1 MPTNTSLSTPAAT
14 FTAVNETLESPT
26 ISVSTAQL
34 AQNRNLTKKLP
45 YWLVNV
51 PPSQW
56 PAECPAFLRDLPAKS
71 IAILSTPDAEYKR
84 QDWETVKEIVRS
96 NRIDLF
102 QRVPSEL
109 RRYLEFKAHIVA
121 KYGSIMRFMVKERL
135 CWGVGQADDLTPK
148 GRPFEFEEDIRIL
161 YNDWPYGVEEDIV
174 HLVVWT
180 KFELEDDPA
189 TDDLTPQARKEI
201 DDYVTRTFR
210 SRVPA
215 EQVIWF
221 KNWKSL
227 KSVHAVEHFH
237 VMLHQPDMEF
247 VQEVTQGDVPMTARF

>member
-14 FTAVNETLESPT
+14 LTAVNENFESPT
-26 ISVSTAQL
+26 ISASTAHL
-34 AQNRNLTKKLP
+34 TLNRNLTEKLP

-56 PAECPAFLRDLPAKS
+56 PAECPAFLRDLPSKS

-135 CWGVGQADDLTPK
+135 RWGDGQADDLRPK
-148 GRPFEFEEDIRIL
+148 GRPFEFDEDIRIL
-161 YNDWPYGVEEDIV
+161 YNDWPYGVGEDIV

-237 VMLHQPDMEF
+237 VMLYHPDMEF
-247 VQEVTQGDVPMTARF
+247 VEEVTQGDVPMTARC

>member
-1 MPTNTSLSTPAAT
+1 MSTNTSLSTPAGT
-14 FTAVNETLESPT
+14 FTTIDKNLEKPT
-26 ISVSTAQL
+26 ISASTAHL
-34 AQNRNLTKKLP
+34 AQNRNLREKLL

-71 IAILSTPDAEYKR
+71 ISILSTPDTEYKR
-84 QDWETVKEIVRS
+84 QDWEMVKEIVRS

-121 KYGSIMRFMVKERL
+121 KYGSIMRFM
-135 CWGVGQADDLTPK
+135 
-148 GRPFEFEEDIRIL
+148 GRPFEFDEDIRIL
-161 YNDWPYGVEEDIV
+161 YNDWPYGVEEGIV

-189 TDDLTPQARKEI
+189 TDDLTPRARKEI
-201 DDYVTRTFR
+201 DDYVMRTFR
-210 SRVPA
+210 SRMPA

-237 VMLHQPDMEF
+237 VMLYQPDMEF
-247 VQEVTQGDVPMTARF
+247 VKEVTQGDVPMKARF

>member
-1 MPTNTSLSTPAAT
+1 MSISTQAAT
-14 FTAVNETLESPT
+14 CTTTDEN
-26 ISVSTAQL
+26 ISASTTRLNQDKNL
-34 AQNRNLTKKLP
+34 AEKLP

-56 PAECPAFLRDLPAKS
+56 PAECPPFLRDLPAKS
-71 IAILSTPDAEYKR
+71 ISILSTPDAEYKK

-109 RRYLEFKAHIVA
+109 RRYLAFKAHIIA
-121 KYGSIMRFMVKERL
+121 NYGSIMRFMAKERL
-135 CWGVGQADDLTPK
+135 HWGDGDAEDLRPK
-148 GRPFEFEEDIRIL
+148 GRPFEFDEDIRIL
-161 YNDWPYGVEEDIV
+161 YNDWPYGVEEGIV
-174 HLVVWT
+174 HLVV
-180 KFELEDDPA
+180 
-189 TDDLTPQARKEI
+189 KEI

-210 SRVPA
+210 SRMPA

-237 VMLHQPDMEF
+237 VMLYQPDMEF
-247 VQEVTQGDVPMTARF
+247 VKEVTQGDVPMTARF

>member
-1 MPTNTSLSTPAAT
+1 MSSVPARLT
-14 FTAVNETLESPT
+14 GQVYFNSVDSRCGVQETGLGDG
-26 ISVSTAQL
+26 
-34 AQNRNLTKKLP
+34 KGDC
-45 YWLVNV
+45 Y
-51 PPSQW
+51 
-56 PAECPAFLRDLPAKS
+56 
-71 IAILSTPDAEYKR
+71 
-84 QDWETVKEIVRS
+84 

-109 RRYLEFKAHIVA
+109 RRYLAFKAHIIA
-121 KYGSIMRFMVKERL
+121 NYGSIMRFMAKERL
-135 CWGVGQADDLTPK
+135 HWGDGDAEDLRPK
-148 GRPFEFEEDIRIL
+148 GRPFEFDEDIRIL
-161 YNDWPYGVEEDIV
+161 YNDWPYGVEEGIV

-210 SRVPA
+210 SRMPA

-237 VMLHQPDMEF
+237 VMLYQPDMEF
-247 VQEVTQGDVPMTARF
+247 VKEVTQGDVPMTARF